1 MTFRVSPPRIFPQ
14 ATGAAKP
21 PMGAA
26 GSADAYRQTAFVLGG
41 DVDLALEGLNLEG
54 GIADASSGA
63 KHRTQEMASALGL
76 WSRAWLCR
84 LEALHALQWGNYAAA
99 LPLIRSAA
107 DLQAAELW
115 LLRTAAAEW
124 GEWLS
129 QGGISPAPEEHATE
143 YRLHAF
149 RSAEILAAHEILGPL
164 YRAATDLSLS
174 HFGTTLLLAGNDSTP
189 ERVLMTFG
197 DRDFHLGLAELA
209 LGWLHLLS
217 VAQVEAC
224 IEFER
229 VFSVAD
235 GGGLTD
241 FAARARR
248 SAERADRCRVESIEK
263 DGERRYLVV
272 NWRRAPG
279 AAAKRVLL

>member
-1 MTFRVSPPRIFPQ
+1 MTIRVSPPRIFPQ

-107 DLQAAELW
+107 DVQAAELW
-115 LLRTAAAEW
+115 LLRTGAAEW

-129 QGGISPAPEEHATE
+129 HGGISPAPEEHATE

-174 HFGTTLLLAGNDSTP
+174 HFGTTLLVAGNDSTP

-209 LGWLHLLS
+209 LGWVHLLS

-229 VFSVAD
+229 VFSVAA

-248 SAERADRCRVESIEK
+248 SAARADRCRVESIEK